1 MSRIKSMQV
10 AYAVQREFG
19 IKTRAGLNCF
29 YYNPCRFLGAGDNRR
44 DKIEYVEDLTTQIV
58 DFLRDSK
65 QVTDCFCRIT
75 GEEVKISFF

>member
-29 YYNPCRFLGAGDNRR
+29 YYNPCRFLGAGDKRR
-44 DKIEYVEDLTTQIV
+44 DKIEYVEGGT
-58 DFLRDSK
+58 K
-65 QVTDCFCRIT
+65 
-75 GEEVKISFF
+75 SFIK